1 MNGKMILYMLGKIIQ
16 LEAVLMT
23 TGLICSVCYG
33 EQKIFQSFLITI
45 LAAAFVGTLLNFAG
59 KTKDKTIYAK
69 EGFVITA
76 LAWITMSVVGAVPF
90 VISGEIPNFVDAFFE
105 IVSGFTT
112 TGSSI
117 LTDVESMPK
126 GLLFWRSFTH
136 WVGGMGVLV
145 LVMAILPSQ
154 SGRSM
159 HILRAEMPGPVI
171 GKLVPKVKSTA
182 KVLYL
187 IYIGFTVAEVV
198 FLLFGGM
205 NLFESLVHTFGTAG
219 TGGFGIKADSVG
231 SYSPYCQWVI
241 TIFMLIFGVNFNLY
255 YLILLRKIKSVLKSE
270 ELWTY
275 ILIVLCATTLI
286 SINVFGTMEKMAT
299 VSDTVRTAAFQ
310 VASIITTT
318 GYATVNFDLWPALS
332 KIIMFMLMFIGGCA
346 GSTAGGI
353 KISRVIMLFKQA
365 KANLK
370 HSIHPRSVDTVRFE
384 SKTLEKDTVTGVTNY
399 LIIYVICLVSV
410 LLLISFDNF
419 SAIAGAN
426 APFSAFETH
435 ISAAVT
441 CFNNVGPGFAAVGPS
456 LSFSEYSDFSKVV
469 LSFAMLLGRLEI
481 YPILLLFAPSV
492 WRKKK
497 KA

>member
-45 LAAAFVGTLLNFAG
+45 LAAILVGTLLNFAG

-76 LAWITMSVVGAVPF
+76 LAWITMSAVGAVPF
-90 VISGEIPNFVDAFFE
+90 VISGEIPNFADAFFE
-105 IVSGFTT
+105 TVSGFTT

-117 LTDVESMPK
+117 LTNVEAMSK

-187 IYIGFTVAEVV
+187 IYVGFTVAEVV

-219 TGGFGIKADSVG
+219 TGGFGIKGDSIG

-255 YLILLRKIKSVLKSE
+255 YLILVRKIKAVLKSE

-275 ILIVLCATTLI
+275 ILIVLFATALI
-286 SINVFGTMEKMAT
+286 SINIFGTMEKMAT

-353 KISRVIMLFKQA
+353 KMSRVIMLFKQA

-370 HSIHPRSVDTVRFE
+370 HNIHPRSVDAVRFE
-384 SKTLEKDTVTGVTNY
+384 SKTLEKETVAGVTNY

-419 SAIAGAN
+419 SAISGSN
-426 APFSAFETH
+426 ALFSAFETH

-456 LSFSEYSDFSKVV
+456 LNFAEYSSFSKVV

-481 YPILLLFAPSV
+481 YPILLFFAPSV
-492 WRKKK
+492 WKKK
-497 KA
+497 KKV